1 MFDLIRCEAL
11 CQVNKVLHEGFQ
23 VSNYTSQRS
32 EINICFYTYL
42 NPIPLFSPF
51 FFLGFALGAN
61 IPSFSLS
68 GILLRL
74 YSGHRELR
82 VLKTGYLNPLPVILG
97 QSCPL
102 SADLYG
108 VFVHVNK
115 IPFLFFFPFL
125 FSLIFFG
132 LSFPLLLL

>member
-1 MFDLIRCEAL
+1 MLL
-11 CQVNKVLHEGFQ
+11 
-23 VSNYTSQRS
+23 
-32 EINICFYTYL
+32 YL
-42 NPIPLFSPF
+42 LKPNTPLFSL

-82 VLKTGYLNPLPVILG
+82 VLKTGYLNTLPVILG

-115 IPFLFFFPFL
+115 IPFFFFLSFFPFRRYSGHGKKMITL
-125 FSLIFFG
+125 TT
-132 LSFPLLLL
+132 LSVMLMFAQVRYSG

>member
-1 MFDLIRCEAL
+1 MLL
-11 CQVNKVLHEGFQ
+11 
-23 VSNYTSQRS
+23 
-32 EINICFYTYL
+32 YL
-42 NPIPLFSPF
+42 LKPNTPLFSLF

-82 VLKTGYLNPLPVILG
+82 VLKTGYLNTLPVILG

-102 SADLYG
+102 SADLHG

-115 IPFLFFFPFL
+115 IPFFFPFRRYSGHGKKMITL
-125 FSLIFFG
+125 TT
-132 LSFPLLLL
+132 LSVMLMFAQVRYSG

>member
-1 MFDLIRCEAL
+1 MRISL
-11 CQVNKVLHEGFQ
+11 
-23 VSNYTSQRS
+23 
-32 EINICFYTYL
+32 
-42 NPIPLFSPF
+42 P
-51 FFLGFALGAN
+51 
-61 IPSFSLS
+61 FSLS

-82 VLKTGYLNPLPVILG
+82 VLKTGYLNTLPVILG

-115 IPFLFFFPFL
+115 IPFFFF
-125 FSLIFFG
+125 FFF
-132 LSFPLLLL
+132 SFPFFPLGDILVMGKR